1 MYDTYVWFRES
12 WNKNQF
18 REKFKIT
25 EEALERPIKL
35 ADTNARG

>member
-1 MYDTYVWFRES
+1 MKQE
-12 WNKNQF
+12 QF